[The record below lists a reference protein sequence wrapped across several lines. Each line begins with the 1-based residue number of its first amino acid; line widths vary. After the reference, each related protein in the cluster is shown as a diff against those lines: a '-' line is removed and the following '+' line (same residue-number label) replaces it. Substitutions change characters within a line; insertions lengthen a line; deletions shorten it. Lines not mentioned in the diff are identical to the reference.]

1 MAHAFAAMHLVAI
14 GLNGHSG
21 YAGECQLSVKADV
34 TADIAKATILPQLG
48 SRVCGVA
55 VETMTIEPR
64 EPWFEAEAR
73 RSIRTDLIAIEAAG
87 RWLWLLRDPKT
98 GGRARRRRDR

>member
-21 YAGECQLSVKADV
+21 HAGECQLSVKADV
-34 TADIAKATILPQLG
+34 TADIAKATLLTHLG

-55 VETMTIEPR
+55 VETMTIEPANR
-64 EPWFEAEAR
+64 GSR
-73 RSIRTDLIAIEAAG
+73 QKHAAPFA
-87 RWLWLLRDPKT
+87 LT
-98 GGRARRRRDR
+98 